1 MSKSNKQAAEEL
13 GTEVRE
19 SFESILTL
27 KPAELE
33 ALMAR
38 LCACG
43 TRRIKSTRRPRVLA
57 RACGSAECGH
67 RQRIRAQWCR
77 LGERGR
83 TTIRLVDT
91 KFG

>member
-1 MSKSNKQAAEEL
+1 MSKTSKQAAEEL

-19 SFESILTL
+19 SFEATLAL

-33 ALMAR
+33 ALIAR

-43 TRRIKSTRRPRVLA
+43 TRRIKSAQRTRIARVYGA
-57 RACGSAECGH
+57 GECGH
-67 RQRIRAQWCR
+67 RHRIRAQWCR
-77 LGERGR
+77 LGERGT
-83 TTIRLVDT
+83 TTIRLVDS